1 MGTATAHVLQAHC
14 TRMNTNRTR
23 DTPDLVLPSAEVVDN
38 VRANF
43 LTRLPE
49 AGIGEAKAIEHLND
63 HVLPGLNRASS
74 SPHYYGFVTGGATN
88 IARLADNLVTEADNS
103 PQVHL
108 PRETVATEVED
119 CALRMVCDLLASP
132 PNDWPHRTFTTGAT
146 ASNVVGIACGREF
159 VIQHAATKLAT
170 CVSVGDDGLAKAMAK
185 AGVSDIQI
193 LTTVPHSS
201 LRKASSIVGLG
212 RSCVVEV
219 GQSNRRHLFDMK
231 ALESQLRRRGIASI
245 VVVSCAE
252 VNTGFFATTG
262 EDMRQIRK
270 LCDEY
275 GAWLHVDAAFGLLAR
290 VLSDSERYSALK
302 QGVNG
307 IELAD
312 SIAGDAHKLL
322 NVPYDC
328 GIFLSRHLGIGV
340 EVFQNPKAV
349 YLNSASSGTIESAD
363 RPIPSP
369 LNIGIENSRRFRA
382 LPVYSSLA
390 AYGRTGYQ
398 DMLERQIRLA
408 REIAHF
414 IAANEH
420 YELLPNVDED
430 MPPEDRLSRIYII
443 VLFRAKS
450 PAVNEELVKRVNAT
464 KRIYISGTQWE
475 GRPAARF
482 AVANWQADAK
492 QDLQLVQDVLL
503 QVVNQ

>member
-1 MGTATAHVLQAHC
+1 MD
-14 TRMNTNRTR
+14 TNRTR
-23 DTPDLVLPSAEVVDN
+23 DTSNLVLPSAEVVESA
-38 VRANF
+38 RANF
-43 LTRLPE
+43 LTRLPD
-49 AGIGEAKAIEHLND
+49 AGIGEAEAIKHLNS
-63 HVLPGLNRASS
+63 HVLPGLNKASS
-74 SPHYYGFVTGGATN
+74 SPHYYGFVTGGATT

-119 CALRMVCDLLASP
+119 CALRMVCDLLALPSK
-132 PNDWPHRTFTTGAT
+132 DWPHRTFTTGAT

-159 VIQHAATKLAT
+159 VIQHAANKLAAS
-170 CVSVGDDGLAKAMAK
+170 VSVGDDGLVKAMAK

-212 RSCVVEV
+212 RSCVIEV
-219 GQSNRRHLFDMK
+219 GKSDRRHLFDME
-231 ALESQLRRRGIASI
+231 ALESQLRRPGIASI

-262 EDMRQIRK
+262 EDMRHIRK

-290 VLSDSERYSALK
+290 ALSDSEEYSALK

-307 IELAD
+307 LELAD

-340 EVFQNPKAV
+340 EVFQNSNAA
-349 YLNSASSGTIESAD
+349 YLNSASSETIESAD

-382 LPVYSSLA
+382 LPVYGSLA
-390 AYGRTGYQ
+390 AYGRTGYRE
-398 DMLERQIRLA
+398 MLERQIRLA
-408 REIAHF
+408 REIARF
-414 IAANEH
+414 IAASEH

-430 MPPEDRLSRIYII
+430 RPMEDQLSTIYII

-450 PAVNEELVKRVNAT
+450 QAVNEELVKRVNAT
-464 KRIYISGTQWE
+464 KHIYISGTQWE

-503 QVVNQ
+503 QVVHQ

>member
-1 MGTATAHVLQAHC
+1 MD
-14 TRMNTNRTR
+14 TNRTR
-23 DTPDLVLPSAEVVDN
+23 DTPNLVLPSTEIIDN
-38 VRANF
+38 GRANF

-49 AGIGEAKAIEHLND
+49 AGIGEAKASEHLNRY
-63 HVLPGLNRASS
+63 VLPGLNRASS
-74 SPHYYGFVTGGATN
+74 SPHYYGFVTGGATT

-108 PRETVATEVED
+108 PKETVATEVED
-119 CALRMVCDLLASP
+119 CALRMVCDLLALS

-159 VIQHAATKLAT
+159 VIQHAASKLSASA
-170 CVSVGDDGLAKAMAK
+170 SVGDDGLAKAMVK
-185 AGVSDIQI
+185 AGVSDVQI

-212 RSCVVEV
+212 RSCVIEV
-219 GQSNRRHLFDMK
+219 GQSHRRHLFDME
-231 ALESQLRRRGIASI
+231 ALESQLRRPGIASI

-270 LCDEY
+270 LCDEH

-290 VLSDSERYSALK
+290 VLSDSEQYSALK

-307 IELAD
+307 LELAD

-340 EVFQNPKAV
+340 EVFQNPNAA
-349 YLNSASSGTIESAD
+349 YLNSASSETIEATD

-382 LPVYSSLA
+382 LPVYSTLA
-390 AYGRTGYQ
+390 AYGRTGYRE
-398 DMLERQIRLA
+398 MLERQIHLA
-408 REIAHF
+408 REIARF
-414 IAANEH
+414 IFANEH
-420 YELLPNVDED
+420 YELLPNVDENR
-430 MPPEDRLSRIYII
+430 PLEDRLSGIYII

-450 PAVNEELVKRVNAT
+450 QTVNEELVKRVNAT
-464 KRIYISGTQWE
+464 KRIYISGTHWE

-503 QVVNQ
+503 QVVHQ

>member
-1 MGTATAHVLQAHC
+1 MD
-14 TRMNTNRTR
+14 TNRTC
-23 DTPDLVLPSAEVVDN
+23 DTPNLVLPSAEIIDN
-38 VRANF
+38 ARSNF

-49 AGIGEAKAIEHLND
+49 TGIGEAKASEHLKSY
-63 HVLPGLNRASS
+63 VLPGLNRASS
-74 SPHYYGFVTGGATN
+74 SPHYYGFVTGGATT

-119 CALRMVCDLLASP
+119 CALRMVCDLLALS

-159 VIQHAATKLAT
+159 VIQHAASKLPAS
-170 CVSVGDDGLAKAMAK
+170 VSVGDDGLAKAMAK
-185 AGVSDIQI
+185 AGVSDVQI

-212 RSCVVEV
+212 RSCVIEV
-219 GQSNRRHLFDMK
+219 GQAHRRHLFDME
-231 ALESQLRRRGIASI
+231 ALESQLRRPGVASI

-270 LCDEY
+270 LCDEH

-290 VLSDSERYSALK
+290 VLPDSEQYSVLK

-307 IELAD
+307 LELAD

-340 EVFQNPKAV
+340 EVFQNPNAA

-382 LPVYSSLA
+382 LPVYSTLA
-390 AYGRTGYQ
+390 AYGRTGYRE
-398 DMLERQIRLA
+398 MLERQIHLA
-408 REIAHF
+408 REIARF
-414 IAANEH
+414 IVTNEH
-420 YELLPNVDED
+420 YELLPNMDED
-430 MPPEDRLSRIYII
+430 RPVKDRLSNIYII

-450 PAVNEELVKRVNAT
+450 QAVNEELVKRVNAT
-464 KRIYISGTQWE
+464 KRLYISGTQWE

-503 QVVNQ
+503 QVVHQ